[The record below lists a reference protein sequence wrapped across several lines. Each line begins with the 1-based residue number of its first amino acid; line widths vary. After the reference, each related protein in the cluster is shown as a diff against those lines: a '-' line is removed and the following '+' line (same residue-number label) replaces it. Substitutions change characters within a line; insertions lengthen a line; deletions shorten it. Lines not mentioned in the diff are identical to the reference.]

1 MPQYFNPRRYRSVGS
16 IRAFVREVVETG
28 AIPLIVGGDHAIMYR
43 ELLLSAALSFRSVT
57 VE

>member
-1 MPQYFNPRRYRSVGS
+1 MPQCFNAALSHCSHPRRYRSGGS

-43 ELLLSAALSFRSVT
+43 EWHEWWA
-57 VE
+57 